1 VGVLVDD
8 FHRAWPWTE
17 RRWRFVGQRMAEL
30 AAVRWHGTA
39 DELAAALRQAA
50 SVRSVDEPHL
60 APWLPRLAACEP
72 APLLFPPVE

>member
-1 VGVLVDD
+1 
-8 FHRAWPWTE
+8 
-17 RRWRFVGQRMAEL
+17 MAEL

-72 APLLFPPVE
+72 APLLFPPVERDCSSFSQWWSRASH